1 METVGNSVIYAEKGL
16 KQIVNFTLPTDVTT
30 SGGTLNIIDRNINK
44 LKNKFGT
51 SKIVVVSS
59 QLGIPLAV
67 YGGDKVYYEIPS
79 DLPKM
84 TKLTIDGKA
93 LYLHRVN

>member
-1 METVGNSVIYAEKGL
+1 M
-16 KQIVNFTLPTDVTT
+16 
-30 SGGTLNIIDRNINK
+30 
-44 LKNKFGT
+44 
-51 SKIVVVSS
+51 SS

-93 LYLHRVN
+93 LYLHRVNYIIVDTDMIK